1 MKVMVLAKATAD
13 SEAGVMPSEELMRDM
28 GRFNESLAA
37 AGIMLAGEGLKPSQ
51 YGKRLLLSG
60 KERTVV
66 DGPFELKELLGGF
79 WLWEVDSIEEA
90 LDWIKRCPNP
100 TFPEWHIEI
109 RPVYEPK
116 DFVNTADGIGR

>member
-1 MKVMVLAKATAD
+1 MKVMVLAKATVD
-13 SEAGVMPSEELMRDM
+13 SEAGVMPSKELIREM
-28 GRFNESLAA
+28 GEFNESLAA

-51 YGKRLLLSG
+51 YGKRILLSG
-60 KERTVV
+60 KERIIV

-79 WLWEVDSIEEA
+79 WLWQVNSMEEA

-100 TFPEWHIEI
+100 TFPDWQIEI

-116 DFVNTADGIGR
+116 DFANTSIGESG